1 MKKLS
6 KRPRKI
12 HKKKSTTRQC
22 SKLAKFKGKKN
33 VQKQPEE
40 KNEII
45 LKEAIDIL
53 TADRLPLK
61 K

>member
-1 MKKLS
+1 M
-6 KRPRKI
+6 
-12 HKKKSTTRQC
+12 Q
-22 SKLAKFKGKKN
+22 KLAKFKDKEKCP
-33 VQKQPEE
+33 KAARE